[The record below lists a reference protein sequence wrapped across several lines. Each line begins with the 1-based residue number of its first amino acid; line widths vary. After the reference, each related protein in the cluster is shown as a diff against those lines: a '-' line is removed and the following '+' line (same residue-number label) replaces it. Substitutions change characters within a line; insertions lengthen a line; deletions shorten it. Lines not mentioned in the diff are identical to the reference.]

1 MLNVSRVVLNP
12 MLLQSVQRTQRAE
25 VINTYG
31 ESVLTP
37 TVTTIQ
43 AIVTNPSMQ
52 DLIRFPEATAYKDA
66 IIVSTASSLT
76 PDTVGSQPDMILWR
90 GSNYIVAFTNDNSSY
105 GYTRAICKLVD
116 LQA

>member
-1 MLNVSRVVLNP
+1 MINVSRVVLNP
-12 MLLQSVQRTQRAE
+12 MLLQPVQRTQRAE

-37 TVTTIQ
+37 TITTIQ

-52 DLIRFPEATAYKDA
+52 DLLRYPEATAYKDA
-66 IIVSTASSLT
+66 IVVSTASALT
-76 PDTVGSQPDMILWR
+76 PDTVGFQPDMILWH